1 MKLSSLDIPLVT
13 RHSSLVTAALA
24 AIAASATEPIKWTGG
39 DWDDAGAPKGALLS
53 DNPGW
58 WGRSVFTGVTYAY
71 AEGHEPTAPRDI
83 RKDGGEESF
92 GRRLLDGK
100 KHGDWNTTVGKGGKT
115 PLIAIFDFKRPCAF
129 SEVDLFISRN
139 LAVHGVVETSDDGT
153 NWTVACSFTL
163 SSPMARISLEKA
175 KARFLRLS
183 IQAEQGIVYL
193 DEVLVWG
200 EGEVSE
206 RYPEAIADIPAGD
219 ALHFVKP
226 HDGGGIEIRPIA
238 KPTLDECKVE
248 SGKWKVDAA
257 ASGGPGAVPAAADTE
272 VGPPRE
278 ILLARN
284 ETEVR
289 YFAIANA
296 SAHATTVSL
305 APPDFGDPT
314 ISAELLI
321 GGVVRMVR
329 PAPKEKL
336 TQKQIIDLLITD
348 ESKLYEEKPQRLDVL
363 PFFRGHAL
371 PAPNFARRYLANP
384 AQVTGFPA
392 AVPLAPG
399 EGCVVMLRVTTAG
412 AKPGRREGAFVA
424 TVAPSASSPLR
435 EGGGGEAAGGSTPCR
450 SEQTRSTPPAAVG
463 GSPLSEGA
471 DMSSVVAESN
481 RQTVKPSNCQTG
493 VADAT
498 PLASLP
504 VSIDVRDATLPNLPL
519 WIHAYSPFTSQFPFE
534 SESRMKTDAAR
545 LAALGVGSCYGL
557 PHPRTKSAFLKALA
571 PHTICAQTGWVSS
584 RVFGG
589 AYGGKWEHFDS
600 TNRAEI
606 AKGAHAV
613 VREAQALGLKPEEYC
628 IFMPDEPGRKNAALV
643 GEMARICKEAE
654 PTLQIYENP
663 CFWERGFPP
672 HEAILDCLKPYYNEL
687 IDISCPI
694 RNLVQETNLLT
705 KTLWTAP
712 RRVNAQYLHPAVR
725 AGRSIAWS
733 SFRNGLNGFAYY
745 CYYSPRGNPW
755 DIRTWTSLDYRYQ
768 MVFPLENDVAVTPI
782 YETMRKAWEDYRMLE
797 ALRRAGKT
805 DLLTKLL
812 DAYEG
817 ATDYADWENVP
828 NRSDFQSLHDKA
840 LGAF

>member
-13 RHSSLVTAALA
+13 RHSSLVTSVALA

-58 WGRSVFTGVTYAY
+58 WGRSVFTGVTYSY

-115 PLIAIFDFKRPCAF
+115 PLIAVFDFKRPCAF

-153 NWTVACSFTL
+153 NWTVACSFSL
-163 SSPMARISLEKA
+163 SSPMARISLEGA

-206 RYPEAIADIPAGD
+206 RYPEAVADIPAGD

-226 HDGGGIEIRPIA
+226 HDGGGIEIAPLA
-238 KPTLDECKVE
+238 KPTLDECKVK

-257 ASGGPGAVPAAADTE
+257 ASGGPGAVPAVADTE

-296 SAHATTVSL
+296 SAHAATVSL
-305 APPDFGDPT
+305 TPPDFGDPA

-399 EGCVVMLRVTTAG
+399 EGCVVMLRVTPDSA
-412 AKPGRREGAFVA
+412 ALGRRRTQLKVQSSKLKVESSKAANTQPSTFNLQLST
-424 TVAPSASSPLR
+424 TV
-435 EGGGGEAAGGSTPCR
+435 
-450 SEQTRSTPPAAVG
+450 V
-463 GSPLSEGA
+463 
-471 DMSSVVAESN
+471 
-481 RQTVKPSNCQTG
+481 
-493 VADAT
+493 
-498 PLASLP
+498 
-504 VSIDVRDATLPNLPL
+504 DATLPDLPL

-534 SESRMKTDAAR
+534 SESRMKTDVAR
-545 LAALGVGSCYGL
+545 LAALGVSSCYGL
-557 PHPRTKSAFLKALA
+557 PRPRTKQAFLKTLA
-571 PHTICAQTGWVSS
+571 PHTICANNGWVSG
-584 RVFGG
+584 RIFGDT
-589 AYGGKWEHFDS
+589 YRGKWAHFDS
-600 TNRAEI
+600 TNRAAI
-606 AKGAHAV
+606 AEAAHKV
-613 VREAQALGLKPEEYC
+613 VREAESIGLKPEEYC
-628 IFMPDEPGRKNAALV
+628 IFMPDEPGRHNAALV
-643 GEMARICKEAE
+643 GEMARIVKEAE
-654 PTLQIYENP
+654 PALMIYENP

-672 HEAILDCLKPYYNEL
+672 YETIRDCLVPYYNEV
-687 IDISCPI
+687 IDISCPL
-694 RNLVQETNLLT
+694 RNLVRPGNLLT
-705 KTLWTAP
+705 KELWTAK
-712 RRVNAQYLHPAVR
+712 RRVNAQYIHPPGR

-733 SFRNGLNGFAYY
+733 SFENGLNGFAYY

-755 DIRTWTSLDYRYQ
+755 DIRTWTSLDYSYQ

-782 YETMRKAWEDYRMLE
+782 YETMREAWEDYRTLE
-797 ALRRAGKT
+797 ALRRAGK
-805 DLLTKLL
+805 DKLL
-812 DAYEG
+812 DELLKSYEG
-817 ATDYADWENVP
+817 ATNYADMESVP
-828 NRSDFQSLHDKA
+828 NHSDFQSLHDKA
-840 LGAF
+840 LGAFVEFRTATIPGAPEISLRGAKGQIPL

>member
-1 MKLSSLDIPLVT
+1 MSNSQ
-13 RHSSLVTAALA
+13 
-24 AIAASATEPIKWTGG
+24 TGG
-39 DWDDAGAPKGALLS
+39 
-53 DNPGW
+53 
-58 WGRSVFTGVTYAY
+58 
-71 AEGHEPTAPRDI
+71 
-83 RKDGGEESF
+83 
-92 GRRLLDGK
+92 
-100 KHGDWNTTVGKGGKT
+100 
-115 PLIAIFDFKRPCAF
+115 
-129 SEVDLFISRN
+129 
-139 LAVHGVVETSDDGT
+139 
-153 NWTVACSFTL
+153 
-163 SSPMARISLEKA
+163 
-175 KARFLRLS
+175 
-183 IQAEQGIVYL
+183 
-193 DEVLVWG
+193 
-200 EGEVSE
+200 
-206 RYPEAIADIPAGD
+206 
-219 ALHFVKP
+219 
-226 HDGGGIEIRPIA
+226 
-238 KPTLDECKVE
+238 
-248 SGKWKVDAA
+248 
-257 ASGGPGAVPAAADTE
+257 
-272 VGPPRE
+272 
-278 ILLARN
+278 
-284 ETEVR
+284 
-289 YFAIANA
+289 
-296 SAHATTVSL
+296 
-305 APPDFGDPT
+305 
-314 ISAELLI
+314 
-321 GGVVRMVR
+321 
-329 PAPKEKL
+329 
-336 TQKQIIDLLITD
+336 
-348 ESKLYEEKPQRLDVL
+348 
-363 PFFRGHAL
+363 
-371 PAPNFARRYLANP
+371 
-384 AQVTGFPA
+384 
-392 AVPLAPG
+392 
-399 EGCVVMLRVTTAG
+399 
-412 AKPGRREGAFVA
+412 
-424 TVAPSASSPLR
+424 
-435 EGGGGEAAGGSTPCR
+435 
-450 SEQTRSTPPAAVG
+450 
-463 GSPLSEGA
+463 
-471 DMSSVVAESN
+471 
-481 RQTVKPSNCQTG
+481 
-493 VADAT
+493 ADAT
-498 PLASLP
+498 SASFP
-504 VSIDVRDATLPNLPL
+504 VSIEVRDATLPDLPL

-589 AYGGKWEHFDS
+589 TYGGKWEHFDS

-606 AKGAHAV
+606 AEGAHAV

-628 IFMPDEPGRKNAALV
+628 IFLPDEPGRKNAALV

-782 YETMRKAWEDYRMLE
+782 YETMRKAWEDYRLLA
-797 ALRRAGKT
+797 ALREAGKT
-805 DLLTKLL
+805 DLLAKLL